1 MLFHTEV
8 MISEVMIT
16 FESVTHIRTVLPIS
30 SIALLVALVR
40 HKYTLGKHLSEVLAP
55 GQENER

>member
-1 MLFHTEV
+1 M

-16 FESVTHIRTVLPIS
+16 FKSDTYIRTVLPIS
-30 SIALLVALVR
+30 FITLLVALVR
-40 HKYTLGKHLSEVLAP
+40 HKYTPGKHLSEVLAP